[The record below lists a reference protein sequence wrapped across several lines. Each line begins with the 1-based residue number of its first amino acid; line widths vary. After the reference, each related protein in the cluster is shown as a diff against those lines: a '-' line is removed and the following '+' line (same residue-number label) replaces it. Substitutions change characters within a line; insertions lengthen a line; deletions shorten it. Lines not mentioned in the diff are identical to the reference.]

1 MWLFVYG
8 TLLDVEKAAR
18 ILKDKVKSAKVA
30 FLPNYELVF
39 NVESEFGTGNPN
51 IREGGKGVWGVIYEV
66 DEKDLE
72 KLDKISPRYRRI
84 KVKVITDGKEVEAW
98 TYIGKKTSDNIPPDK
113 SCVERVI
120 KGARAHG
127 LPKEYIEW
135 LENLLKS
142 L

>member
-51 IREGGKGVWGVIYEV
+51 IREGRKGVWGVIYEV

-84 KVKVITDGKEVEAW
+84 KVKVITDGMLSEVFLPMYVQAS
-98 TYIGKKTSDNIPPDK
+98 TSLP
-113 SCVERVI
+113 SVI
-120 KGARAHG
+120 TLTFILLYLG
-127 LPKEYIEW
+127 LI
-135 LENLLKS
+135 LS
-142 L
+142 SFSRSFSSTS